1 MSNVVEAEVLNV
13 SRQLLET
20 IDRGDWDAYAK
31 LCDPTLSCFEPEA
44 LGQLVEGLP
53 FHKFYFDMPG
63 SPTKPPKQSTIASPK
78 VRVMGDAAVVTYVRV
93 VQKIVSDGSPVCVA
107 IEETRVWQ
115 KKDGQWLHVHFHRS
129 APGK

>member
-1 MSNVVEAEVLNV
+1 MSAEAELL
-13 SRQLLET
+13 SLSQQLLSV
-20 IDRGDWDAYAK
+20 IDAGNWDAYAK
-31 LCDPTLSCFEPEA
+31 LCDPSLSCFEPEA

-63 SPTKPPKQSTIASPK
+63 TGRPKQSTMASPK

-93 VQKIVSDGSPVCVA
+93 VQKIQADGSPVCVA

-115 KKDGQWLHVHFHRS
+115 KQNGSWLHVHFHRS
-129 APGK
+129 APGH